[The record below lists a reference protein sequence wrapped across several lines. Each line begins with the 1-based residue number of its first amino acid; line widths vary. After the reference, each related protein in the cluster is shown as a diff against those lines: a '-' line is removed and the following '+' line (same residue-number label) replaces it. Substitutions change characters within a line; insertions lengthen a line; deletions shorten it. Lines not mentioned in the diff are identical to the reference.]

1 MLQVQLP
8 SEPTLHHPKAAV
20 IIIIIIIITMQ
31 TSPNHLDFV

>member
-8 SEPTLHHPKAAV
+8 SEPTFHHPKAAV
-20 IIIIIIIITMQ
+20 IIITIIITMQ

>member
-8 SEPTLHHPKAAV
+8 SELTLHHPKAAV
-20 IIIIIIIITMQ
+20 IIIIIITMQ